1 LSANPESASRL
12 PRVVQVGFNK
22 CGTRSFQR
30 LFEAAGHRVVQ
41 HKIRRPFRRSRKAA
55 FVIQQNLRAGRPVFA
70 GMEDYV
76 LYAGLIHQTETESFE
91 AIRHFREMLRDYP
104 DTILI
109 LNTRNREDWIRSR
122 LGHGRGEL
130 LRRVMRQRGVATA
143 EQVADI
149 WRSEWDEHHAD
160 VRAAMKDR
168 PGQLIEFNLDRDP
181 VQKLIDRL
189 PGYGLRAEDWGD
201 VGRTRGVW
209 EHPLVKRFKRWWAHV
224 RFRPET

>member
-1 LSANPESASRL
+1 MSGKPEHAQRL

-30 LFEAAGHRVVQ
+30 LFEGAGHRVVQ
-41 HKIRRPFRRSRKAA
+41 HKIRRPLRRSRKAA
-55 FVIQQNLRAGRPVFA
+55 FVIQQNLRAGRRVFA

-91 AIRHFREMLRDYP
+91 AIRHFREILRDYP

-130 LRRVMRQRGVATA
+130 LRRVMRQRGVGTA
-143 EQVADI
+143 EEVADI
-149 WRSEWDEHHAD
+149 WRREWDQHHAE
-160 VRAAMKDR
+160 VRAAMKDW
-168 PGQLIEFNLDRDP
+168 PAQLIEFNLDTDP
-181 VQKLIDRL
+181 VQKLIDQL
-189 PGYGLRAEDWGD
+189 PGYGLKAVDWGD
-201 VGRTRGVW
+201 VGRTRGVR
-209 EHPLVKRFKRWWAHV
+209 EQPLVKRFKRWWAHV

>member
-1 LSANPESASRL
+1 LSVKPEHSQRL

-30 LFEAAGHRVVQ
+30 LFEGAGHRVVQ
-41 HKIRRPFRRSRKAA
+41 HKIRKPFRRSRKAA
-55 FVIQQNLRAGRPVFA
+55 FVIQQNLRAGRRVFA

-130 LRRVMRQRGVATA
+130 LRRVMRQRGVGTA
-143 EQVADI
+143 EEVADI
-149 WRSEWDEHHAD
+149 WRREWDEHHAE
-160 VRAAMKDR
+160 VRAAMQDR
-168 PGQLIEFNLDRDP
+168 PGQLIEFNLDTDP

-189 PGYGLRAEDWGD
+189 PGYGLKAADWGD
-201 VGRTRGVW
+201 VGRTRGIR

>member
-1 LSANPESASRL
+1 MKREAAPRL
-12 PRVVQVGFNK
+12 PRVVQIGFNK

-30 LFEAAGHRVVQ
+30 LFERAGHPVVQ
-41 HKIRRPFRRSRKAA
+41 HKVRKPFRPSRKAA
-55 FVIQQNLRAGRPVFA
+55 YLIQQNLRAGRPVFA

-76 LYAGLIHQTETESFE
+76 LYAGLIHQSETESFE

-109 LNTRNREDWIRSR
+109 LNVRDREDWIRSR

-130 LRRVMRQRGVATA
+130 VQRVMRQRGVATA
-143 EQVADI
+143 EEVAEL
-149 WRSEWDEHHAD
+149 WRREWDAHLAD
-160 VRAAMKDR
+160 VRSAMQDR
-168 PGQLIEFNLDRDP
+168 PGQLIEFNLDTDS
-181 VQKLIDRL
+181 VQQLIDRL

-201 VGRTRGVW
+201 VGRTRGVR
-209 EHPLVKRFKRWWAHV
+209 ELALVKRFKRWWAHV